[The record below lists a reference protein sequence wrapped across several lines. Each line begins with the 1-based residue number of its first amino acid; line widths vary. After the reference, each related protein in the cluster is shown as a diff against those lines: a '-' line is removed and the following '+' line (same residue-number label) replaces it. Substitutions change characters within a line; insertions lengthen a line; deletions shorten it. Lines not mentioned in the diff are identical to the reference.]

1 MAAQTA
7 GAVQNTEADP
17 AGGALAALLRERE
30 AEIALLR
37 ETGDALCSELDLE
50 KLLQLVAER
59 AQRLIGAETLL
70 VPVLDRTCTE
80 YRYRA
85 ACGKDAAEILGQSL
99 PLDFGVCGWV
109 WRHRRAW
116 WRGVLSELTEEERN
130 RWEHEA
136 GSLILVP
143 LIGKKHFLGGLAG
156 INKAGGGDFD
166 ERDLNLLTVF
176 ASLVS
181 IAIENAEAFQE
192 LDRARRQAEDY
203 QCELKTLNAE
213 LERRVAE
220 RTEALEIANRALKQ
234 LALHDALTGLPNRT
248 LLHDR
253 LHQVLR
259 ESARS
264 GQPLALV
271 MLDLNGFKEVND
283 TLGHAAGDQLLREMA
298 GRLQR
303 ALRASDTVGR
313 LGGDEFAVLLPG
325 ADATVASR
333 LVRRLSAAVARETV
347 VGGRPVSLSASMGIA
362 VAPAHGRD
370 PDTLLRC
377 ADAAMYRAK
386 RAQDRVCVFSE
397 TEANTSIPAPRA

>member
-1 MAAQTA
+1 MAKQIA
-7 GAVQNTEADP
+7 GAARDGAADP
-17 AGGALAALLRERE
+17 AGTALAALLRERE
-30 AEIALLR
+30 AEIALLK

-70 VPVLDRTCTE
+70 VPVLDRGCTE
-80 YRYRA
+80 YTYRA

-116 WRGVLSELTEEERN
+116 WRGVLSELSEEERN

-203 QCELKTLNAE
+203 QRELETLNAE

-220 RTEALEIANRALKQ
+220 RTEELELANRALQQ

-253 LHQVLR
+253 LQQALLENR
-259 ESARS
+259 RS
-264 GQPLALV
+264 GQTLALV
-271 MLDLNGFKEVND
+271 MLDLDGFKAVND

-298 GRLQR
+298 GRLR
-303 ALRASDTVGR
+303 RVLRAGDTVGR

-325 ADATVASR
+325 ADKAVTAR
-333 LVRRLSAAVARETV
+333 LMERMRAVLAADTLLA
-347 VGGRPVSLSASMGIA
+347 GRPVSVSASLGA
-362 VAPAHGRD
+362 ALGPVHGRD

-377 ADAAMYRAK
+377 ADDAMYRAK
-386 RAQDRVCVFSE
+386 RTRNGACFFRE
-397 TEANTSIPAPRA
+397 TNTTPTDS